1 MSRGDSRNRM
11 VVSLVPETTMQ
22 VAGSKN
28 AMSKILTGAAGLFLA
43 AWGIAVVV
51 DYILPG
57 YLWEVFTLLALLLLG
72 LFGKAVYDGRLR

>member
-1 MSRGDSRNRM
+1 
-11 VVSLVPETTMQ
+11 MQ
-22 VAGSKN
+22 AAGSKN

-57 YLWEVFTLLALLLLG
+57 YLWRVFAVLALVLLG
-72 LFGKAVYDGRLR
+72 LFGKAVYGGRLR

>member
-1 MSRGDSRNRM
+1 M
-11 VVSLVPETTMQ
+11 VVSLVPGTTMQ
-22 VAGSKN
+22 AAGHKI
-28 AMSKILTGAAGLFLA
+28 AMSRILTGAAGLFLG

-57 YLWEVFTLLALLLLG
+57 YLWEVFVVLALILLG

>member
-1 MSRGDSRNRM
+1 MSRGGSRNRM
-11 VVSLVPETTMQ
+11 IVSLVPGTAMQ
-22 VAGSKN
+22 AAGSKN

-57 YLWEVFTLLALLLLG
+57 YLWRVFAVLALVLLG
-72 LFGKAVYDGRLR
+72 LFGKAVYGGRLR